1 MKLADEYL
9 TCPQQT
15 GGFKTT
21 FEEKFLKF
29 FVRNSNYKGYELSL
43 HIAYRVARK
52 ALYEV
57 KAQHSRDRTLFCPYN
72 NYKL

>member
-9 TCPQQT
+9 TGLRPLLR
-15 GGFKTT
+15 K
-21 FEEKFLKF
+21 KFLKF
-29 FVRNSNYKGYELSL
+29 FVKNNNYKGYELSL